1 MVELMYNLDY
11 MWTIY
16 IAAKKAH
23 FKKEFIRRPKFVDP
37 DDDKMN
43 KVIEIIE
50 ELGAE
55 PTDYIN
61 YQIYRLSSMRIFPTP
76 AHLASDKAKMAYK
89 IHQSRKGKSD
99 AKLYTT
105 DGNTFTVKKSYAS
118 YDIKQAESKDGQD
131 EDAQFVL
138 FLASQDSLPI
148 EEVIKHKDK
157 IFYLEAKYN
166 YLFKQ
171 PTDKLKSL
179 FDRANEE
186 VL

>member
-1 MVELMYNLDY
+1 MDY
-11 MWTIY
+11 LWTIY

-23 FKKEFIRRPKFVDP
+23 FKHEFVRRPKFLDT

-43 KVIEIIE
+43 KVLEIIE

-61 YQIYRLSSMRIFPTP
+61 YQIYRLSPIRIFPTL
-76 AHLASDKAKMAYK
+76 AHLASDKAKHAYR
-89 IHQSRKGKSD
+89 IYQSRKGKSD

-105 DGNTFTVKKSYAS
+105 DGSTFTVKKSYVS

-148 EEVIKHKDK
+148 EEITKHKDK
-157 IFYLEAKYN
+157 IFYLEAKYD

-171 PTDKLKSL
+171 PTDKLKAL
-179 FDRANEE
+179 FDRANKEE
-186 VL
+186 A